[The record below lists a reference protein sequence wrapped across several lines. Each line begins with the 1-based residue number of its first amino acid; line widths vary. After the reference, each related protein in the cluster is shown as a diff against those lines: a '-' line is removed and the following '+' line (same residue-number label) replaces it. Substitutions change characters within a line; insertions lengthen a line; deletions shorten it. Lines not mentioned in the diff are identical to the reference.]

1 MARRPP
7 FATPEKRVAANAVRN
22 RPPNNPSR
30 GPVGLM
36 VRQTP
41 NNSNLK
47 CFIFYKRSFTFFFYF
62 YLYLE
67 TPKAD
72 ENIEDTQDTQ
82 KSINWSISFKP
93 PLQLPMR
100 SWSRPLFSSLLFSPD
115 IIKMRKR
122 KAVGVASRNT
132 SRTPT
137 WLKWS
142 ILSFEALDGSF
153 RIFQMSLPASKKW
166 HYIFKKQFLFN
177 TNQKQDKCSIM
188 GKL

>member
-1 MARRPP
+1 MARTQP

-22 RPPNNPSR
+22 RPPNNPWR

-41 NNSNLK
+41 NSSNLK
-47 CFIFYKRSFTFFFYF
+47 CFIIHTRSLTILLYF
-62 YLYLE
+62 RSYLE

-72 ENIEDTQDTQ
+72 ENIEDAQVTQ
-82 KSINWSISFKP
+82 KSINWSTSFKP
-93 PLQLPMR
+93 PLQLPIR
-100 SWSRPLFSSLLFSPD
+100 ICRRPLFLPSPLELPNPD

-153 RIFQMSLPASKKW
+153 RIFHISLVASKKL
-166 HYIFKKQFLFN
+166 H
-177 TNQKQDKCSIM
+177 
-188 GKL
+188 